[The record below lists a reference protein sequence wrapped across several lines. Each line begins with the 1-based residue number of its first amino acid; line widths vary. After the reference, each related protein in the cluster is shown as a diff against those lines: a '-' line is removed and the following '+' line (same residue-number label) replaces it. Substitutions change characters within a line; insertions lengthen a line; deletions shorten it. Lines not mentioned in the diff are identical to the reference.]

1 MKADPTRPINV
12 VPNGGCL
19 SNGIDLLTHM
29 SIEFTK
35 ALLSNPSI
43 TDTQFCSLDHFT
55 AVAGDGIQT
64 AKELIKQLNEEK

>member
-1 MKADPTRPINV
+1 MKADPARPIGV
-12 VPNGGCL
+12 VPNGGCI

-35 ALLSNPSI
+35 ALLGRGEYGTSDDEGNAKLAI
-43 TDTQFCSLDHFT
+43 MQ
-55 AVAGDGIQT
+55 